1 MKSSGI
7 IRKKIEE
14 THRKKTELQHLSEA
28 KINRLLRSISKAL
41 LDESM
46 AIIKANQ
53 KDLAKMDKVSPLY
66 DRLLLNETR
75 IKAISKS
82 ILKVVKLEDPT
93 DKTLVKKTL
102 GNGLLLEKVTAP
114 LGVVAAI
121 FESRPNVVADIAT
134 LCIKSRN
141 ACVLKGSKDAD
152 HTNRAIVQII
162 HEVLRDY
169 NLSPAL
175 VYLLPPD
182 REVVQILFNATRHID
197 VIIPRGSNGLIEYVR
212 QNSQVPVIETGAG
225 VCHTYIHKAADIP
238 MAVRIV
244 VNAKTQRPSVCNAL
258 DTILVD
264 QAIAARFTE
273 ALKPAF
279 LDKNVEIHADAFCFT
294 LLKGYPHLKKAIQ
307 EDFDR
312 EFLSLTCA
320 LKAVKGP
327 DEALDHISKHGTRHS
342 EAIVTNDLK
351 TASRFLQDV
360 DAAAVYHNASTRF
373 TDGEEFGLGAE
384 VGISTQKLH
393 ARGPFAL
400 EKLVTEKWILRGN
413 GQIR

>member
-7 IRKKIEE
+7 ICKKIEE
-14 THRKKTELQHLSEA
+14 THRKKTALQHLSQA
-28 KINRLLRSISKAL
+28 GINRLLRSISKAL
-41 LDESM
+41 QQQSA

-53 KDLAKMDKVSPLY
+53 KDLAKMDKGSPLY
-66 DRLLLNETR
+66 DRLLLNESR
-75 IKAISKS
+75 INAIANS

-93 DKTLVKKTL
+93 NKSLVKKTL
-102 GNGLLLEKVTAP
+102 ENGLMLEKITAP

-152 HTNRAIVQII
+152 HTNRAIVKII
-162 HEVLRDY
+162 HDVLKELH
-169 NLSPAL
+169 LSPAL

-212 QNSQVPVIETGAG
+212 QNSRVPVIETGAG
-225 VCHTYIHKAADIP
+225 VCHTYIHEAADIP

-264 QAIAARFTE
+264 KVIAARFLE

-279 LDKNVEIHADAFCFT
+279 EEKNVVIHADSGSYK
-294 LLKGYPHLKKAIQ
+294 LLKGYPQLKKAVP
-307 EDFDR
+307 EDFNR
-312 EFLSLTCA
+312 EFLSLSCA
-320 LKAVKGP
+320 IKLIGGP
-327 DEALDHISKHGTRHS
+327 EEALRHIAEHGTRHS
-342 EAIVTNDLK
+342 EAIVTNDLR
-351 TASRFLQDV
+351 TASRFLQEV

-400 EKLVTEKWILRGN
+400 EKLVTEKWVLRGN